1 MKHRQHQ
8 CFDISGPFRVHH
20 IYSYTAHDFPEAPGE
35 SRSLKGT
42 EGPEYYTQDG
52 SMVIRQLIDSIRQ
65 KLREWEQLL
74 EKFNE
79 VDKRCH
85 FLDAQ
90 SKRHVS

>member
-1 MKHRQHQ
+1 MTHRQG
-8 CFDISGPFRVHH
+8 CFDISSPFEVHH
-20 IYSYTAHDFPEAPGE
+20 TYSYTAHDLPKAPGE
-35 SRSLKGT
+35 SRSLKGK
-42 EGPEYYTQDG
+42 EDLQYYTHDG
-52 SMVIRQLIDSIRQ
+52 TMVVRQLIYSITQ